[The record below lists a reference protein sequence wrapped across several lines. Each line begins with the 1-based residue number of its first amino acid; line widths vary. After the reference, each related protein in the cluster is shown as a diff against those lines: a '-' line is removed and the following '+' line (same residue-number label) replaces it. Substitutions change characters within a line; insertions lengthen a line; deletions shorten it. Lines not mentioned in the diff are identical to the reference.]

1 MRLFLASLGLA
12 LLATSAAHAEIVLG
26 DQVYP
31 DSEYGTLRAQCQGLE
46 GQANKSLISE
56 SNTSD
61 YNGDLGSAY
70 QLQSVP
76 FTVRDCKRAG
86 LI

>member
-12 LLATSAAHAEIVLG
+12 LVASTAAHAEIVLG

-31 DSEYGTLRAQCQGLE
+31 DSDRGTLLQYCQGLDA
-46 GQANKSLISE
+46 QSKQSLISDRNE
-56 SNTSD
+56 DD

-70 QLQSVP
+70 QLRGLP
-76 FTVRDCKRAG
+76 FSLRDCRRAG
-86 LI
+86 LV